1 VASLALVKHVVRDDP
16 IPLVGCEKNHF
27 NEKLTIHPDARE
39 RSFPGCRLLA
49 ANIFDLFFTRGFS
62 EKCYFFPVGFLFH
75 DEGSPLPT
83 KIF

>member
-49 ANIFDLFFTRGFS
+49 AAS
-62 EKCYFFPVGFLFH
+62 EPADANAGVRAGR
-75 DEGSPLPT
+75 
-83 KIF
+83 